1 MHDLALARLLRLASP
16 ALPLGAY
23 GYSQG
28 LESAIA
34 LGWVGNE
41 ADLGNWLDA
50 TLELSMGGFEAPVLV
65 RLHRAW
71 ETDDVAAATHWNE
84 LLLAA
89 RETAELH
96 AESVALG
103 QSLCLLLQRTGE
115 LTADRMQPLQSM
127 QPVSL
132 HAALAFVAVRWEIS
146 ARALVVS
153 HLFAWL
159 ENQVQVA
166 VKCSC
171 IGHVSGQR
179 LIARLTERL
188 PQLAERALV
197 LPDEDL
203 SSSAPGLVIASSLHE
218 RAAARLFK
226 S

>member
-34 LGWVGNE
+34 LRWVCNE
-41 ADLGNWLDA
+41 ADLGDWIDA
-50 TLELSMGGFEAPVLV
+50 TLDLTLGSFDAPLLV

-71 ETDDVAAATHWNE
+71 ETDDLGAVEHWNE
-84 LLLAA
+84 FLFAA

-96 AESVALG
+96 AESAALG
-103 QSLCLLLQRTGE
+103 QSLCLLLQQTGE
-115 LTADRMQPLQSM
+115 LAADALRPLQSVR
-127 QPVSL
+127 PVSL
-132 HAALAFVAVRWEIS
+132 QAALAFAAARWQIS
-146 ARALVVS
+146 ARALVVAY
-153 HLFAWL
+153 LFAWV
-159 ENQVQVA
+159 ENQVQA
-166 VKCSC
+166 AIKCSC

-179 LIARLTERL
+179 VLARSSERL
-188 PQLAERALV
+188 PQLAERALA

-203 SSSAPGLVIASSLHE
+203 SNSAPGLVIASSLHE
-218 RAAARLFK
+218 TAPARLFR